1 MSEPTVSRVKDASEK
16 CTDQID
22 GSSMSLGRKK
32 GVKVS
37 GRYLAPTDSERRGA
51 SIPLVQS
58 TVPGPRPTVSP
69 TIISIGPQHRG
80 PSVSPE
86 LTRRSLARPDSM
98 GPRDEWSS
106 QNKASC
112 GEASVSR
119 QTLDE
124 LKNLLRETS
133 VLTSKDQ
140 KDGVRPG
147 SPYTYL
153 HGNRQDGQH
162 EVGLAKSFSTF
173 KPLSDG
179 SRRFPRPGERISS
192 QTASDWDSSASSRTD
207 GHTRPN
213 LRPSTCE
220 TTSMGETYGSQTEHG
235 SGRQQTANSSG
246 QQVPSCSS
254 IPGLRGATRTLYT
267 GNIRISVSS
276 RLHLVPGPALQATVS
291 VPNNSKESTSGESHA
306 PQSFISVVEQ
316 IKQQIAREDVKFVR
330 FEATDLHGV
339 SRSKIVPARF
349 FHEKAVYGVP
359 MPRAYLEL
367 TLSSKVNEVDNANVA
382 NFSSDILLIPDMS
395 TFKILPWA
403 NHTARVIC
411 DPCSVTGVPLRTS
424 PRLIAK
430 QLLAQLQNMGFSL
443 HSSLT
448 YECCLLGL
456 GERVGPKAVFFPAT
470 TLLSNNDLP
479 FLHQLITGMYY
490 MGVDVDS
497 FASASGPGQMEIS
510 LKPKFG
516 IDAADSAFT
525 FRTGIKEMARKYNYL
540 ASFYTDDGMY
550 NAGGFSHSLWDAN
563 GRRSLF
569 HTGGGDLSEIGRK
582 WLAGLLHHSAAI
594 SCLMA
599 PGVGCRNQLT
609 KGVKDQKRAVFA
621 TCGSNDNSCAFN
633 VKFHGGRETH
643 IENKLGSAM
652 ANPYIVLAATLAAGL
667 DGIKHNLSFEYSL
680 NRAPSQQKQFAIPEK
695 LECALEALAE
705 DKVIRGALGEPFV
718 QYFIAMKK
726 FEIET
731 QELDA
736 ERNKSLEYF
745 I

>member
-1 MSEPTVSRVKDASEK
+1 MNF
-16 CTDQID
+16 
-22 GSSMSLGRKK
+22 
-32 GVKVS
+32 
-37 GRYLAPTDSERRGA
+37 
-51 SIPLVQS
+51 
-58 TVPGPRPTVSP
+58 VPCF
-69 TIISIGPQHRG
+69 Q
-80 PSVSPE
+80 
-86 LTRRSLARPDSM
+86 
-98 GPRDEWSS
+98 
-106 QNKASC
+106 
-112 GEASVSR
+112 
-119 QTLDE
+119 
-124 LKNLLRETS
+124 
-133 VLTSKDQ
+133 
-140 KDGVRPG
+140 
-147 SPYTYL
+147 
-153 HGNRQDGQH
+153 
-162 EVGLAKSFSTF
+162 
-173 KPLSDG
+173 
-179 SRRFPRPGERISS
+179 
-192 QTASDWDSSASSRTD
+192 
-207 GHTRPN
+207 
-213 LRPSTCE
+213 
-220 TTSMGETYGSQTEHG
+220 
-235 SGRQQTANSSG
+235 
-246 QQVPSCSS
+246 
-254 IPGLRGATRTLYT
+254 
-267 GNIRISVSS
+267 
-276 RLHLVPGPALQATVS
+276 
-291 VPNNSKESTSGESHA
+291 
-306 PQSFISVVEQ
+306 
-316 IKQQIAREDVKFVR
+316 
-330 FEATDLHGV
+330 
-339 SRSKIVPARF
+339 
-349 FHEKAVYGVP
+349 EKAVYGVP